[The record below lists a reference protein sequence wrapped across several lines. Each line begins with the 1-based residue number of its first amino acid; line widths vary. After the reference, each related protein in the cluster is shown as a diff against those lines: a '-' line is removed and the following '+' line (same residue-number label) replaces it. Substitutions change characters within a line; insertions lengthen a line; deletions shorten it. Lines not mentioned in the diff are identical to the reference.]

1 MTAWLPCKFLSHHHI
16 CQNIFSRLTAQALSM
31 GSFMV
36 SYLDL
41 DGGEEMLKRKICQG
55 PTSSHLLIRWLIF
68 LLILSKKLKGL

>member
-1 MTAWLPCKFLSHHHI
+1 
-16 CQNIFSRLTAQALSM
+16 M

-41 DGGEEMLKRKICQG
+41 DRGEEMLKRKICQG
-55 PTSSHLLIRWLIF
+55 PTSSHLLIRLLIFLLIF